1 MEAFLSQEME
11 QINQDL
17 QYEVLRGPLEDKFK
31 TANQIFEDDSIIKI
45 WPPGCAILAEF
56 RHHAEKIGKFTVR
69 EDDVW
74 IITYPKSGEWNG
86 KRSCSICKKIY
97 ETGTS

>member
-1 MEAFLSQEME
+1 ME

-17 QYEVLRGPLEDKFK
+17 QVEVLRGPLVDKFI
-31 TANQIFEDDSIIKI
+31 TANQIYRDGGIIKI
-45 WPPGCAILAEF
+45 WPSGCAIFAEF
-56 RHHAEKIGKFTVR
+56 RHHAEKIRKITVR

-86 KRSCSICKKIY
+86 MSSCSTSKQMY
-97 ETGTS
+97 DTGTS

>member
-1 MEAFLSQEME
+1 ME
-11 QINQDL
+11 QINQEL
-17 QYEVLRGPLEDKFK
+17 QYEVLRGPLVDKFIS
-31 TANQIFEDDSIIKI
+31 ANPTLQDEGLVKI
-45 WPPGCAILAEF
+45 WPPGCAIFAEF
-56 RHHAEKIGKFTVR
+56 RHHAERTRKFTVR

-86 KRSCSICKKIY
+86 RSSCSITKQMY

>member
-1 MEAFLSQEME
+1 ME
-11 QINQDL
+11 QINQEL

-56 RHHAEKIGKFTVR
+56 QHHAEKIRKFTVR

>member
-1 MEAFLSQEME
+1 ME

-17 QYEVLRGPLEDKFK
+17 QYEVLRGPLVDKFK
-31 TANQIFEDDSIIKI
+31 TANQIFHDDGIIKI
-45 WPPGCAILAEF
+45 WPPGCAIFAEF
-56 RHHAEKIGKFTVR
+56 RHHAEKIRKFTVR

-86 KRSCSICKKIY
+86 ESSCSITK
-97 ETGTS
+97 